1 MSIGFESIDDAR
13 DAVFDERHME
23 VDPQSQT
30 LVGEPEIGQKLL
42 LVDRGERLDG
52 FDFDNDVVFD
62 HQIGAES
69 GVDAD
74 IPIDYRNCSA
84 PCENPVGPVHTP
96 RPYGKRIPASPGRGL
111 YEFESGVDDL
121 RGNGIPGQS
130 SLLIVSRQDAKT
142 QRTHD
147 CLRPG

>member
-1 MSIGFESIDDAR
+1 LAAWRLGVSIVFESIDDAR

-23 VDPQSQT
+23 IDPQSQT

-52 FDFDNDVVFD
+52 FDFDDDRVFD

-74 IPIDYRNCSA
+74 ILIDYRNCSRT
-84 PCENPVGPVHTP
+84 VRKP
-96 RPYGKRIPASPGRGL
+96 RRPISY
-111 YEFESGVDDL
+111 
-121 RGNGIPGQS
+121 
-130 SLLIVSRQDAKT
+130 AKT
-142 QRTHD
+142 AW
-147 CLRPG
+147 